1 MNITQS
7 FKLAWKSIVGN
18 KLRSFLTM
26 LGMIIGVSSVII
38 LTGLVQGATNFILS
52 TFMNI
57 GPDVIAVNIY
67 STDTRYVTDEEMSKF
82 ISQNGNLYR
91 DESPIVY
98 DKYNV
103 KNDTNNYECS
113 VLGIAPSYQDM
124 YNISISSGR
133 FVTYADI
140 KYRTNSCVIGANVV
154 KEVYDGKVSVGDT
167 LRIKG
172 LKYTIIGI
180 HESYDDNY
188 IYIPYTSAS
197 KLTGTNRT
205 SYYSIT
211 AKDVDNVQMAVDTL
225 EKFLLSKMKDDNL
238 YYIETA
244 KQYLDIIKS
253 VEGVLSTALS
263 GIAGISLL
271 VAGIG
276 IMNIMLVSVVE
287 RTREI
292 GIRKS
297 LGAKKKDIIRQ
308 FVIEAATISA
318 LGGLTG
324 VLFGILVTKG
334 LSSLLG
340 GMASGAL
347 GNVGEFTINTSW
359 SAILLAFGVSTGIGI
374 IFGYMPAKKAAN
386 LSPIDALR
394 AD

>member
-1 MNITQS
+1 MNIIES

-18 KLRSFLTM
+18 RLRSFLTM

-57 GPDVIAVNIY
+57 GPDVIAVNIF
-67 STDTRYVTDEEMSKF
+67 STDTRYVTDDEMQEFVNEHS
-82 ISQNGNLYR
+82 NLYR
-91 DESPIVY
+91 EASPVVFG
-98 DKYNV
+98 KYTV
-103 KNDTNNYECS
+103 KNDTNNYECN
-113 VLGIAPSYQDM
+113 VLGVAPNYKDM
-124 YNISISSGR
+124 FNIPMASGR
-133 FVTYADI
+133 YIEYADI
-140 KYRTNSCVIGANVV
+140 KYRSNSCVIGDNVV
-154 KEVYDGKVSVGDT
+154 KEVFDGYVSVGDT
-167 LRIKG
+167 LKING
-172 LKYTIIGI
+172 VKYSIVGI
-180 HESYDDNY
+180 HKSYDDNY
-188 IYIPYTSAS
+188 IYIPYTNAS
-197 KLTGTNRT
+197 KLAGTNRT
-205 SYYSIT
+205 SYYSLS
-211 AKDVDNVQMAVDTL
+211 AKDTDTVQLAVDVL
-225 EKFLLSKMKDDNL
+225 EDFLYSKMKDDNL
-238 YYIETA
+238 YYVETA
-244 KQYLDIIKS
+244 KQYLDMIKS
-253 VEGVLSTALS
+253 VESVLSTALS

-324 VLFGILVTKG
+324 VLFGILATKG
-334 LSSLLG
+334 LSSAIG
-340 GMASGAL
+340 GMATGAL
-347 GNVGEFTINTSW
+347 GNVGAFTINISW
-359 SAILLAFGVSTGIGI
+359 SSILLAFGVSTGIGI